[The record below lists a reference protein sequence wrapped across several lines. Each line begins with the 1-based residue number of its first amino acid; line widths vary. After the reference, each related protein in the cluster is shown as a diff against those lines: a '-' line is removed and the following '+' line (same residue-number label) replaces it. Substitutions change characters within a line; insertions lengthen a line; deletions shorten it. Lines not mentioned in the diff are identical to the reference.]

1 MDEQKLL
8 ETLRKVEAL
17 YAGTTFAGER
27 EAAAEAI
34 ERIRSRLRDVQKSD
48 PPVEFRFTLNN
59 AWSHKLFMALLR
71 RYGITPY
78 RYHGQRRT
86 TVMARMPRKFVDE
99 TLWPQ
104 FQEINAVLQ
113 TYLDDITNRVIAE
126 GIWSDNSDAEVR
138 TGQANALSGPSRE

>member
-34 ERIRSRLRDVQKSD
+34 DRIRARLRDVQKSD
-48 PPVEFRFTLNN
+48 PPLEFKFTLNN

-86 TVMARMPRKFVDE
+86 TVMARVPRSFVDE
-99 TLWPQ
+99 SLWPQ
-104 FQEINAVLQ
+104 FQETNNVLQ
-113 TYLDDITNRVIAE
+113 SYLNDITDRVIAE
-126 GIWSDNSDAEVR
+126 GICADSSDAEVR
-138 TGQANALSGPSRE
+138 SGSANALAGPARE

>member
-34 ERIRSRLRDVQKSD
+34 DRIRARLRDVQKSD
-48 PPVEFRFTLNN
+48 PALEFRFTLNN

-86 TVMARMPRKFVDE
+86 TVMARMPRSFVDE
-99 TLWPQ
+99 TLWPE
-104 FQEINAVLQ
+104 FQEINKVLQ
-113 TYLDDITNRVIAE
+113 TYLDDITNRVIAQ

-138 TGQANALSGPSRE
+138 TGEANALSGPSME